1 VRGRHRILM
10 IRHTGTMQDGMG
22 SRRRRVNERS
32 RTEVS
37 RVDSTLA
44 GLVPRERVS

>member
-22 SRRRRVNERS
+22 SRRRRVNESGAEPRF
-32 RTEVS
+32 RT
-37 RVDSTLA
+37 R
-44 GLVPRERVS
+44 